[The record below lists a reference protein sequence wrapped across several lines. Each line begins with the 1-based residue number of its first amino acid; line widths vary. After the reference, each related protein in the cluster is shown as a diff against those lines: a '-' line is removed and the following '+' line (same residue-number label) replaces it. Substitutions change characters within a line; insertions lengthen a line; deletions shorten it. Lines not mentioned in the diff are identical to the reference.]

1 MAVLFFTFRT
11 EGTGMGFSSLEW
23 GISRLLC
30 GCWFMAPSCLGLKLL
45 IYTLEF
51 VSFKSLCRAMREDL
65 AEALSVLL
73 PHRAWGSPF
82 PSPGVLPGR
91 GCDYRAAAPALWL
104 LRGGGGAWGTSCAF

>member
-1 MAVLFFTFRT
+1 MAVLFFIFRA
-11 EGTGMGFSSLEW
+11 EGTGVGFSSLEW
-23 GISRLLC
+23 DIGRLLS

-73 PHRAWGSPF
+73 SQPCLGQP
-82 PSPGVLPGR
+82 LPKPWRPPMQG
-91 GCDYRAAAPALWL
+91 L
-104 LRGGGGAWGTSCAF
+104 